1 MHLRQA
7 IGLYDACADTAT
19 HLRSLLRARG
29 EDPNTSQ
36 TEQEL
41 LRNRRIVILQQM
53 RALRSDD
60 EAAVRAALDEW
71 SAEIT
76 NHRGQVTREIDMTQ
90 PFDARPFQVPDL
102 ELEEQFKRYVVS
114 EYLLPQPGE
123 GGDRRAL
130 LVCGQVGAGKSRS
143 VESHTRGG
151 DYARVDVEELREYYP
166 SYDLLMLQ
174 TPKDIPEGT
183 AQASEHLLG
192 MSLEWFWLQGRPV
205 AWEATFRSMEAA
217 VKALRAFHDTGYS
230 VEVVCLAVPRAASLL
245 STVERYLAEV
255 SRSGIATSVRVDV
268 HDATYDLALAVM
280 RQLIEEF
287 PDISVVVRDRHDRTL
302 FPSSEYA
309 TAEAALAGGRR
320 LSEPVIREL
329 TLEVE
334 RTARLLARFDI
345 TDDPN
350 PRQCLDAVL
359 HQLQGGPEAVGPLGH
374 ALDVNQT
381 TFAAHDRREREGYGR
396 DESQGDAA
404 PPGEGEIEVIFD
416 DDDFAE
422 AIVSRAQTDPAYL
435 EQAIAVVTRW
445 VVGGGQPVAP
455 GASIT
460 LDPLLSVEGTSALLE
475 ELLRIRKMGE
485 AL

>member
-71 SAEIT
+71 SAEID
-76 NHRGQVTREIDMTQ
+76 NHRGQ
-90 PFDARPFQVPDL
+90 ARPFQVPDL
-102 ELEEQFKRYVVS
+102 ELEDQFKRYVVS

-123 GGDRRAL
+123 RGDRRAL
-130 LVCGQVGAGKSRS
+130 LVCGQIGAGKSRS
-143 VESHTRGG
+143 VEIYTRG
-151 DYARVDVEELREYYP
+151 DDFARVDVEELLEYHP
-166 SYDLLMLQ
+166 SYGLLMRQ
-174 TPKDIPEGT
+174 TPKGTPEGT

-192 MSLEWFWLQGRPV
+192 MSLEWLWLRGRPV
-205 AWEATFRSMEAA
+205 AWEATFRSIEAA
-217 VKALRAFHDTGYS
+217 VKMLRAFHDTGYL
-230 VEVVCLAVPRAASLL
+230 VEVICLAVPRAASLL
-245 STVERYLAEV
+245 SAVERYLAQV

-268 HDATYDLALAVM
+268 HDATYDLAPAVM

-302 FPSSEYA
+302 FPSPEYG

-329 TLEVE
+329 TLEAE
-334 RTARLLARFDI
+334 RTARSLARFDI
-345 TDDPN
+345 ADDPY

-359 HQLQGGPEAVGPLGH
+359 HQLQGGPTSVGPLGY
-374 ALDVNQT
+374 ALDLNQT
-381 TFAAHDRREREGYGR
+381 TFAAHDR
-396 DESQGDAA
+396 GDAA
-404 PPGEGEIEVIFD
+404 PPGEDEIEVIFD

-422 AIVSRAQTDPAYL
+422 AIVTRAQTDPAYL
-435 EQAIAVVTRW
+435 EKAIAVVTRW
-445 VVGGGQPVAP
+445 VVCGQPVSP
-455 GASIT
+455 EPTGASIT
-460 LDPLLSVEGTSALLE
+460 LDPLLSVEETSALLE